1 MSADELKQAA
11 LEALAEQA
19 IVSAPREIF
28 KLFPNWEAELR
39 AMLPHQSPAEIQA
52 AFTALLQQ
60 QSTHK
65 TEPALA
71 FAKQT
76 MQAAL
81 RVHTVWREGG
91 GCASSARQIAVQA
104 PDAIFARP
112 SHFLE
117 AACRASL
124 SDRKQAAPPD

>member
-1 MSADELKQAA
+1 MLFHVSNCIPSLSSVP
-11 LEALAEQA
+11 EQA
-19 IVSAPREIF
+19 IVSAPREVL

-52 AFTALLQQ
+52 ALVALQQ
-60 QSTHK
+60 QQANRK

-81 RVHTVWREGG
+81 RVHE
-91 GCASSARQIAVQA
+91 Q
-104 PDAIFARP
+104 
-112 SHFLE
+112 
-117 AACRASL
+117 
-124 SDRKQAAPPD
+124 

>member
-81 RVHTVWREGG
+81 RVHEQYTPSPAEQFV
-91 GCASSARQIAVQA
+91 ASLA
-104 PDAIFARP
+104 PDG
-112 SHFLE
+112 
-117 AACRASL
+117 
-124 SDRKQAAPPD
+124 K

>member
-19 IVSAPREIF
+19 IVSAPREVF
-28 KLFPNWEAELR
+28 KLFPNWEAR
-39 AMLPHQSPAEIQA
+39 SDQSA
-52 AFTALLQQ
+52 
-60 QSTHK
+60 
-65 TEPALA
+65 
-71 FAKQT
+71 
-76 MQAAL
+76 
-81 RVHTVWREGG
+81 G

-124 SDRKQAAPPD
+124 SDRKQAAPAD